1 MQSGIGTSDWCTQKL
16 DEARAMTTAF
26 AIVTGCYHRHL
37 TQMVSC
43 FRRLKPK
50 EFIKGMNKLYV
61 SSFHS
66 YNYGFGLRGFE
77 LSAV

>member
-26 AIVTGCYHRHL
+26 AVVTGCYHRHL

-66 YNYGFGLRGFE
+66 NNYGFGLRGFE
-77 LSAV
+77 LSAG